1 MDASAY
7 YYIPAFVCWA
17 GLGLKLPGLLHSWRD
32 PLIRAV
38 CWVIFLGGV
47 GFFLAAPR
55 TVAGL
60 NEATGVAN
68 FSAALVY
75 ATVSAYSASCLLLII
90 HWRGGSDAYVR
101 RLTRHWTVGYG
112 VLIAVLITLFV
123 LGDAPSERLTDFDT
137 YYARTPWIGEM
148 VVAYLLGHM
157 TAAVASTVLCGR
169 WAREV
174 HGWLRAGLWLLVLA
188 WLLNVSFS
196 GLKLTA
202 VIARWTGRDWDML
215 STTLAPRLVGLA
227 AAVAVAGFTLPLLGP
242 WATAVWRAVTT
253 WRRLGPLWRE
263 LGGIHPGSLLAAP
276 IPWYA
281 SPFIHLTRREAG
293 IEDGLRLIRPHL
305 DDDVRSHAHTAALAA
320 GHSADTAARI
330 GHAAMIAAAVQACRR
345 DGPAT
350 PAGFLEHEENS
361 GNSGNSGNS
370 ENSGNSRDTEH
381 ANKPANAELPVTR
394 PSLIGIAHSLRTS
407 PIVAAARAA
416 AAGIP
421 AADDER
427 TPIR

>member
-17 GLGLKLPGLLHSWRD
+17 GLGLKLPGLLSSWRD

-55 TVAGL
+55 TVAGI
-60 NEATGVAN
+60 NEATGIAN

-90 HWRGGSDAYVR
+90 HWRGGPDAYVR
-101 RLTRHWTVGYG
+101 RLTRRWTAGYAA
-112 VLIAVLITLFV
+112 LIAVLITLFV
-123 LGDAPSERLTDFDT
+123 LGEAPSERITDFDT
-137 YYARTPWIGEM
+137 YYATTPWIGPM
-148 VVAYLLGHM
+148 VVLYLLGHM
-157 TAAVASTVLCGR
+157 TAAVATTVLCRR

-188 WLLNVSFS
+188 WLLNISFS

-215 STTLAPRLVGLA
+215 STILAPRLVGLA
-227 AAVAVAGFTLPLLGP
+227 AAAATAGFTLPLLGP
-242 WATAVWRAVTT
+242 WATAVRRAVTT

-263 LGGIHPGSLLAAP
+263 LAGTRPGSPLAGP
-276 IPWYA
+276 IPWYS

-305 DDDVRSHAHTAALAA
+305 DDHVRSRAHAAACAA

-330 GHAAMIAAAVQACRR
+330 GHAAMIAAAVHACRR
-345 DGPAT
+345 AGPVA
-350 PAGFLEHEENS
+350 PAGLLEYTQNGEYAATTEN
-361 GNSGNSGNS
+361 
-370 ENSGNSRDTEH
+370 
-381 ANKPANAELPVTR
+381 AANAELPVTR
-394 PSLIGIAHSLRTS
+394 SSLIGIAHALRTS
-407 PIVAAARAA
+407 RIVAAARAA
-416 AAGIP
+416 AAAATP